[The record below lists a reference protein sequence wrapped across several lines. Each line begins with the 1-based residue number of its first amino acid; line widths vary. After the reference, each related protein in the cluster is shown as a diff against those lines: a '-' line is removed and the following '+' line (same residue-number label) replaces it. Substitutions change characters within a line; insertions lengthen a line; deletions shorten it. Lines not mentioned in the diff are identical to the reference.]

1 MTVNQNIM
9 VRVHVFPQ
17 LNLKV
22 MEKKFQT
29 IQASNINKIVTGA
42 NELGLK
48 KEDIV
53 DIVTIPNG
61 YILIYFG

>member
-1 MTVNQNIM
+1 
-9 VRVHVFPQ
+9 
-17 LNLKV
+17 
-22 MEKKFQT
+22 MEKRFQT
-29 IQASNINKIVTGA
+29 IQASNINKLVAEA
-42 NELGLK
+42 NELKLK

>member
-1 MTVNQNIM
+1 
-9 VRVHVFPQ
+9 
-17 LNLKV
+17 

-29 IQASNINKIVTGA
+29 IQASNINKLVAGA

-48 KEDIV
+48 KGDIV
-53 DIVTIPNG
+53 NIITIPNG

>member
-1 MTVNQNIM
+1 MG
-9 VRVHVFPQ
+9 
-17 LNLKV
+17 
-22 MEKKFQT
+22 KKLQT
-29 IQASNINKIVTGA
+29 IQAANINKLITVA
-42 NELGLK
+42 NELEIK

>member
-1 MTVNQNIM
+1 MG
-9 VRVHVFPQ
+9 
-17 LNLKV
+17 
-22 MEKKFQT
+22 KKLLT
-29 IQASNINKIVTGA
+29 NQASNINKIVAGA
-42 NELGLK
+42 NELGIQ

>member
-1 MTVNQNIM
+1 
-9 VRVHVFPQ
+9 
-17 LNLKV
+17 

-29 IQASNINKIVTGA
+29 IQASNINKIVAGV

-53 DIVTIPNG
+53 DIITVPNG
-61 YILIYFG
+61 YILIYIG

>member
-1 MTVNQNIM
+1 
-9 VRVHVFPQ
+9 
-17 LNLKV
+17 

-29 IQASNINKIVTGA
+29 IQASSINKLVAGA
-42 NELGLK
+42 NELCLK

-61 YILIYFG
+61 YILIYFGDERI

>member
-1 MTVNQNIM
+1 
-9 VRVHVFPQ
+9 
-17 LNLKV
+17 

-29 IQASNINKIVTGA
+29 IQASNINKLVSGA
-42 NELGLK
+42 NELGIK

-53 DIVTIPNG
+53 DIITIPNG

>member
-1 MTVNQNIM
+1 
-9 VRVHVFPQ
+9 
-17 LNLKV
+17 

-29 IQASNINKIVTGA
+29 IQASNINKLVAGA
-42 NELGLK
+42 NELELK

>member
-1 MTVNQNIM
+1 
-9 VRVHVFPQ
+9 
-17 LNLKV
+17 

-29 IQASNINKIVTGA
+29 IQASNINKLVAEA
-42 NELGLK
+42 NELKLK